1 MASHSLEPRS
11 ILEHGPLISP
21 RDAANLLGVHVNS
34 IRQWIAQG
42 RLPAYR
48 LAGNHHLR
56 VSRDDLAALIVVVPV
71 TK

>member
-34 IRQWIAQG
+34 IRPID
-42 RLPAYR
+42 LPETTIY
-48 LAGNHHLR
+48 
-56 VSRDDLAALIVVVPV
+56 VSLVMTSPR
-71 TK
+71 